1 MRAGK
6 CAFRIRFIQFFVFPV
21 TFSSICLESSPSIV
35 DHSPKD
41 FSAVVKCPGEI
52 GVGILVRLVNSHE
65 ELRRCQTSW

>member
-6 CAFRIRFIQFFVFPV
+6 YAFRIRFIQFFVFPV
-21 TFSSICLESSPSIV
+21 TFSSICLESSPSIA

-52 GVGILVRLVNSHE
+52 GALVPSGMDILVRLVNSHE
-65 ELRRCQTSW
+65 EL